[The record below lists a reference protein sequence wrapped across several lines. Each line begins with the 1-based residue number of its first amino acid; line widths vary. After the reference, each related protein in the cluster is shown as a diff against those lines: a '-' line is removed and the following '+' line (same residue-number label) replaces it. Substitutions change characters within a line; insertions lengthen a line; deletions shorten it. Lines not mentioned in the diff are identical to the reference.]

1 MNPLI
6 HTTKVILNGEYSVT
20 LPNGNVG
27 DIKIVTVVSGSGG
40 NTIIQYNSGWGG
52 SNNIELSYI
61 GDTIMFI
68 ATIEGWHNRTWL
80 D

>member
-1 MNPLI
+1 
-6 HTTKVILNGEYSVT
+6 
-20 LPNGNVG
+20 VG
-27 DIKIVTVVSGSGG
+27 GSGG
-40 NTIIQYNSGWGG
+40 NVIVQYNNGWGG
-52 SNNIELSYI
+52 SNTIGLSYI